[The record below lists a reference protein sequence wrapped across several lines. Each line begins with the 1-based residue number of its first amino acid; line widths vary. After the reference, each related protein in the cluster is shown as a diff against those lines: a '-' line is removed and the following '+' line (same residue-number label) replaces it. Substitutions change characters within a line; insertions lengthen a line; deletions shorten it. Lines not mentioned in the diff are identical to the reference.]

1 MTNILRFH
9 LFSCFDFLLENQVVK
24 VLTLFS
30 GAAAETQQQKKL
42 SRHMCYT
49 PQSQRER
56 VNSASLLSNSNI
68 WGIPPTYRAYSH
80 VSIRWHHINT
90 TNNSTGIYLLCYQS
104 LAAGGVYRLRKRAIS
119 RGDVFFFLC
128 GNFVALSAH
137 TAILRA
143 TVKQKSM
150 KSR

>member
-68 WGIPPTYRAYSH
+68 WGIPPTYRG
-80 VSIRWHHINT
+80 HILMCQSADT
-90 TNNSTGIYLLCYQS
+90 ISTQQTIAQEYICY
-104 LAAGGVYRLRKRAIS
+104 AI
-119 RGDVFFFLC
+119 
-128 GNFVALSAH
+128 NH
-137 TAILRA
+137 
-143 TVKQKSM
+143 
-150 KSR
+150 